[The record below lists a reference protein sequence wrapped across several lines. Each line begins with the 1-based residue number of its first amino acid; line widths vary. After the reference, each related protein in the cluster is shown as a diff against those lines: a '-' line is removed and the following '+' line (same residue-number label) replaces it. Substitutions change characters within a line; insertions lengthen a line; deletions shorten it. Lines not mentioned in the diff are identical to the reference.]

1 MVTLIAAGL
10 VLTGLSA
17 ALAWQA
23 PSLTGQGHP
32 DLLQREIVVA
42 GSVAAGVVFLV
53 SCLALRT
60 AQPRWMLF
68 WVLLVGLACRLL
80 LLAAPP
86 VMASDYYR
94 YMWDGTVWL
103 HGYNPWRF
111 SPAAALA
118 GSPTRI
124 PAGLHELAVNHRKFV
139 RRINHNHLPT
149 IYPPVSEA
157 VFVAAAWMGPFNT
170 LALKAWLFLFDVAT
184 AAVLALL
191 LRRLKLPGSLLLIY
205 WWNPVVINAFANEAH
220 LDSITLFFVAL
231 FFYYLVSSARHAEV
245 GAGVALGLAIGAKFW
260 PVVLGLVV
268 LRKYWKQPRC
278 LFTAT
283 LAAVASA
290 AVALAPMFGTGPRAF
305 ISLSAY
311 AHYWQANDLVFH
323 LLFML
328 WRHLVTAWSAAHL
341 GAVATILTVYG
352 IAALVL
358 MRQSADGAR
367 AIRTS
372 LYLTAFIFLLSPTEF
387 PWYYTWLV
395 PMLVFCPRPSL
406 LLWSCTLGLYHWAY
420 IGAWVVWVEHLPVI
434 LLLVVESFS
443 SRARLFLDFGASTTR
458 LNKITGS
465 EAAQ

>member
-1 MVTLIAAGL
+1 MATLIAAGL
-10 VLTGLSA
+10 VLMGLST

-23 PSLTGQGHP
+23 PDLTGQGHP
-32 DLLQREIVVA
+32 DLLQRGMVVA
-42 GSVAAGVVFLV
+42 GSVAAGVVFLA

-60 AQPRWMLF
+60 TQPRWVLF

-124 PAGLHELAVNHRKFV
+124 PAGLHQLAVNYGKFI

-170 LALKAWLFLFDVAT
+170 LALKAWLFLFDGAT

-191 LRRLKLPGSLLLIY
+191 LVRLKLPGSLLLIY

-231 FFYYLVSSARHAEV
+231 FLYFLISSARHAEV

-260 PVVLGLVV
+260 PVVLGVVV
-268 LRKYWKQPRC
+268 LRKYWKQPRR
-278 LFTAT
+278 LFTVT
-283 LAAVASA
+283 LAAGASA
-290 AVALAPMFGTGPRAF
+290 VIALAPMFGTGPPAF

-323 LLFML
+323 LLFMPRL
-328 WRHLVTAWSAAHL
+328 PDVPPTRQLPD
-341 GAVATILTVYG
+341 VA
-352 IAALVL
+352 IA
-358 MRQSADGAR
+358 
-367 AIRTS
+367 
-372 LYLTAFIFLLSPTEF
+372 
-387 PWYYTWLV
+387 
-395 PMLVFCPRPSL
+395 
-406 LLWSCTLGLYHWAY
+406 
-420 IGAWVVWVEHLPVI
+420 
-434 LLLVVESFS
+434 
-443 SRARLFLDFGASTTR
+443 
-458 LNKITGS
+458 
-465 EAAQ
+465 